1 MNSTI
6 NRREMLQMLAMGAAA
21 AGLGLGSSQGA
32 RLRSLVLVTNSEGND
47 IDVIDLDS
55 LSLAADWTVGDR
67 PHGIAVPG
75 KGHVAYTTIES
86 EKALK
91 ALDSTSGKVLNTL
104 SLPGRPNQ
112 CAVTPN
118 GKFVAVPI
126 FDGDSV
132 QIVDAEG
139 LKTLKTLPVLM
150 PHNCLNAGNNDHM
163 FVTSIKGNQVNMID
177 LRTLEYMA
185 EIPVGGVPRPIA
197 VDREE
202 KTLYVALSLL
212 HGFVI
217 ADIASRKV
225 VHKVEFP
232 PLPADL
238 DLRPLLNTATHGLM
252 LTPDG
257 KELWAASVP
266 TGTVFVYD
274 VAAGK
279 VASTIAVGQLPNWI
293 AFSADGR
300 YGCVTNTG
308 SNDCSII
315 DRRSKKEVA
324 RIKVGKAPKR
334 LAALTLANA

>member
-1 MNSTI
+1 METRI
-6 NRREMLQMLAMGAAA
+6 GRRQMLQMLAMGAAA
-21 AGLGLGSSQGA
+21 AGLGLPQVA
-32 RLRSLVLVTNSEGND
+32 HPRSLVLVTNSEGDD

-55 LSLAADWTVGDR
+55 LSLAGDWTVGEH
-67 PHGIAVPG
+67 PHGIAVPANG
-75 KGHVAYTTIES
+75 RLAYTTIES

-91 ALDSTSGKVLNTL
+91 ALDSASGKVLRTL
-104 SLPGRPNQ
+104 TLPGRPNQ

-132 QIVDAEG
+132 QITDGESMKVV
-139 LKTLKTLPVLM
+139 KSLPVLM

-163 FVTSIKGNQVNMID
+163 FVTSIRGNLVNMID

-185 EIPVGGVPRPIA
+185 QIPVGGVPRPIA

-202 KTLYVALSLL
+202 KNLYVALSLL

-232 PLPADL
+232 ALPADL
-238 DLRPLLNTATHGLM
+238 DLRPLLNTATHGLT

-266 TGTVFVYD
+266 TGTVYIYD
-274 VAAGK
+274 VAAAK
-279 VASTIAVGQLPNWI
+279 VSSTVAVGQLPNWI
-293 AFSADGR
+293 AFSPDGR

-315 DRRSKKEVA
+315 DRRNKKEAA

-334 LAALTLANA
+334 LASFSAASV

>member
-1 MNSTI
+1 METRI
-6 NRREMLQMLAMGAAA
+6 GRRQMLQMLVMGSATV
-21 AGLGLGSSQGA
+21 GLGLPQDL
-32 RLRSLVLVTNSEGND
+32 RRRSLLLVTNSEGDD
-47 IDVIDLDS
+47 ISVIDLER
-55 LSLAADWTVGDR
+55 LALAGDWKIGDR
-67 PHGIAVPG
+67 PHGIAVPANG
-75 KGHVAYTTIES
+75 RVVYTTIET

-91 ALDSTSGKVLNTL
+91 SLDISSGKILRTL

-126 FDGDSV
+126 FDGDAV
-132 QIVDAEG
+132 QIVDASNM
-139 LKTLKTLPVLM
+139 KILKTLPVKM
-150 PHNCLNAGNNDHM
+150 PHNCLNAGNNEHM
-163 FVTSIKGNQVNMID
+163 FVTSIRGNQVNMID
-177 LRTLEYMA
+177 LRTLEYIA

-202 KTLYVALSLL
+202 KTMYAALSEF

-217 ADIASRKV
+217 VDIPSRKV

-232 PLPADL
+232 PLPPNT
-238 DLRPLLNTATHGLM
+238 DLRPLLNTATHGIT

-266 TGTVFVYD
+266 TGNVYVYD
-274 VAAGK
+274 VPSGK
-279 VASTIAVGQLPNWI
+279 VSPAIAVGQFPNWI
-293 AFSADGR
+293 AFSLDGH

-315 DRRSKKEVA
+315 DRRSKKEVV
-324 RIKVGKAPKR
+324 RVKVGKAPKR
-334 LAALTLANA
+334 LAAISVADV

>member
-1 MNSTI
+1 METTI
-6 NRREMLQMLAMGAAA
+6 GRRQLLEMLVMGAATA
-21 AGLGLGSSQGA
+21 ALGLPKDN
-32 RLRSLVLVTNSEGND
+32 RSRSWVLVTNSEGSD
-47 IDVIDLDS
+47 IDVIDLETRT
-55 LSLAADWTVGDR
+55 LAGDWNVGER
-67 PHGIAVPG
+67 PHGIAIPASGSV
-75 KGHVAYTTIES
+75 VYTTIES

-91 ALDSTSGKVLNTL
+91 LLDSSSGTVLKTL

-132 QIVDAEG
+132 HIVEG
-139 LKTLKTLPVLM
+139 ESLTILKVLPVKM
-150 PHNCLNAGNNDHM
+150 PHNCLNAGNNEHM
-163 FVTSIKGNQVNMID
+163 FVTSIGGSQVNLID
-177 LRTLEYMA
+177 LRTLQYIA
-185 EIPVGGVPRPIA
+185 EISVGGVPRPIA

-202 KTLYVALSLL
+202 KTMYVALSGF

-217 ADIASRKV
+217 VDIPSRKV
-225 VHKVEFP
+225 VRRVEFP
-232 PLPADL
+232 PLPPDT
-238 DLRPLLNTATHGLM
+238 DLRPLLNTATHGLT

-266 TGTVFVYD
+266 TGNVYVYD
-274 VAAGK
+274 VTAEK
-279 VASTIAVGQLPNWI
+279 VSSVIAVGRLPNWI

-315 DRRSKKEVA
+315 DRLGKREVV
-324 RIKVGKAPKR
+324 RVKVGKAPKR
-334 LAALTLANA
+334 LAAFSV

>member
-1 MNSTI
+1 MDTKIS
-6 NRREMLQMLAMGAAA
+6 RRQVVQMLAAGAAA
-21 AGLGLGSSQGA
+21 AGLGRMLPPGA
-32 RLRSLVLVTNSEGND
+32 RMRSLVLVTNSEGND
-47 IDVIDLDS
+47 INVIDLDALT
-55 LSLAADWTVGDR
+55 LSGDWMVGDR
-67 PHGIAVPG
+67 PHGIAVPANG
-75 KGHVAYTTIES
+75 RVAYTTIES
-86 EKALK
+86 EKAVK
-91 ALDSTSGKVLNTL
+91 ALDSLSGKVLSTL
-104 SLPGRPNQ
+104 LLPGRPNQ

-118 GKFVAVPI
+118 GRFVAVPI
-126 FDGDSV
+126 FDGNSV
-132 QIVDAEG
+132 QIVDSETM
-139 LKTLKTLPVLM
+139 KIVKSLPVEM

-163 FVTSIKGNQVNMID
+163 FVTSMRGNGVNMID
-177 LRTLEYMA
+177 LRKLEYMA

-202 KTLYVALSLL
+202 KTLYTALSLF

-217 ADIASRKV
+217 ADIPSRKV
-225 VHKVEFP
+225 VQKVEFP

-266 TGTVFVYD
+266 TGRVYVYD
-274 VAAGK
+274 VPAGK
-279 VASTIAVGQLPNWI
+279 VSSAIEVGQLPNWI

-308 SNDCSII
+308 SNDCSVI

-334 LAALTLANA
+334 LASLSVTSA

>member
-1 MNSTI
+1 METKI
-6 NRREMLQMLAMGAAA
+6 GRRQVLQMLAMGAAA
-21 AGLGLGSSQGA
+21 AGLAFSQGA
-32 RLRSLVLVTNSEGND
+32 RSKSMVLVTNSEGND
-47 IDVIDLDS
+47 IDVIDLEH
-55 LSLAADWTVGDR
+55 LSLAGDWTVGDH
-67 PHGIAVPG
+67 PHGIAVPAG
-75 KGHVAYTTIES
+75 GRVAYTTIES

-91 ALDSTSGKVLNTL
+91 ALDSTTGKLLQTL

-118 GKFVAVPI
+118 GKSVAVPI

-132 QIVDAEG
+132 QIVDGES
-139 LKTLKTLPVLM
+139 LKVLKSLPVPM
-150 PHNCLNAGNNDHM
+150 PHNCLNAGSNDHM
-163 FVTSIKGNQVNMID
+163 FVTSMRGNQVNMID

-217 ADIASRKV
+217 AEIASRKV

-238 DLRPLLNTATHGLM
+238 DLRPLLNTATHGLT

-266 TGTVFVYD
+266 TGNVFVYD
-274 VAAGK
+274 VAAAK
-279 VASTIAVGQLPNWI
+279 VSSVIPVGQLPNWI
-293 AFSADGR
+293 AFSPDGR

-315 DRRSKKEVA
+315 DRRNKKEVA

-334 LAALTLANA
+334 LATVSVAAV